1 MKRTIYLCNPCY
13 LHTQDEQLVIR
24 FPGDSSQTVKPIP
37 IEDLGV
43 VILDHPQITIGQ
55 VLIQKLLE
63 NNIALVCC
71 DKKHQPIGLML
82 NLDGHTLQSATFRA
96 QVEAP
101 LPLKKK
107 LWQQTIIEKI
117 RNQASLLERHNLPS
131 RYLFQ
136 LSSQVRSGDPDNMEA
151 TAAGYYWR
159 HFLGEEGRFYRDRF
173 GDPPN
178 NLLNYGYAI
187 LRAMVARSLV
197 GSGLMPT
204 LGIFHRN
211 QYNAYCLADDI
222 MEPYRPFVDGI
233 VWKLT
238 LESDDVSF
246 LDKNIK
252 RRILEIAT
260 IDVRQGKQI
269 TTLQQ
274 AISRTT
280 GSLSACFNGKSK
292 KILYPEFC

>member
-1 MKRTIYLCNPCY
+1 MKRTIYFGNPCY
-13 LHTQDEQLVIR
+13 LHTRDEQLIIR
-24 FPGDSSQTVKPIP
+24 FPEESAEPVKSAP

-43 VILDHPQITIGQ
+43 VILDHPQITIGH
-55 VLIQKLLE
+55 VLMQKLLE
-63 NNIALVCC
+63 NNIALVSC

-82 NLDGHTLQSATFRA
+82 NLDGNTLQSATFRA

-101 LPLKKK
+101 LPLKKQ
-107 LWQQTIIEKI
+107 LWQQTISAKI
-117 RNQASLLERHNLPS
+117 RNQATLLEMRNLTS
-131 RYLFQ
+131 KYLFQ
-136 LSSQVRSGDPDNMEA
+136 LAGQVRSGDPENMEA
-151 TAAGYYWR
+151 TAASYYWR
-159 HFLGEEGRFYRDRF
+159 HFLGQEGRFYRNRF

-222 MEPYRPFVDGI
+222 MEPYRPFVDNI
-233 VWKLT
+233 VWT
-238 LESDDVSF
+238 IAMESEDYMF
-246 LDKNIK
+246 LDKDIK

-260 IDVRQGKQI
+260 MDVRQGKQI
-269 TTLQQ
+269 TPLQQ

-280 GSLSACFNGKSK
+280 ASLNACFSGKSK
-292 KILYPEFC
+292 KILYPEFI

>member
-1 MKRTIYLCNPCY
+1 M
-13 LHTQDEQLVIR
+13 
-24 FPGDSSQTVKPIP
+24 
-37 IEDLGV
+37 
-43 VILDHPQITIGQ
+43 
-55 VLIQKLLE
+55 QKLLE
-63 NNIALVCC
+63 NNIALVSC

-82 NLDGHTLQSATFRA
+82 NLDGHTLQSASFRA

-101 LPLKKK
+101 LPLKKQ
-107 LWQQTIIEKI
+107 LWQQTISAKI
-117 RNQASLLERHNLPS
+117 RNQATLLEMRHMPS
-131 RYLFQ
+131 KYLFQ
-136 LSSQVRSGDPDNMEA
+136 LAGQVRSGDPENMEA

-159 HFLGEEGRFYRDRF
+159 HFLGPEGRFYRDRF

-222 MEPYRPFVDGI
+222 MEPYRPFVDSI
-233 VWKLT
+233 VWKIT
-238 LESDDVSF
+238 LDVEGVYF

-252 RRILEIAT
+252 RQILEIAT
-260 IDVRQGKQI
+260 MDVRQGKQV
-269 TTLQQ
+269 TPLQQ

-280 GSLSACFNGKSK
+280 ASLNACFSGKSK

>member
-1 MKRTIYLCNPCY
+1 MKRTIYFGNPCY
-13 LHTQDEQLVIR
+13 LHTRDEQLVIR
-24 FPGDSSQTVKPIP
+24 FPEEVAEPVKSAP

-43 VILDHPQITIGQ
+43 VILDHPQITIGH
-55 VLIQKLLE
+55 VLMQKLLE
-63 NNIALVCC
+63 NNIALVSC

-82 NLDGHTLQSATFRA
+82 NLDGHTLQSASFRA

-101 LPLKKK
+101 LPLKKQ
-107 LWQQTIIEKI
+107 LWQQTISAKI
-117 RNQASLLERHNLPS
+117 RNQATLLEMRHMPS
-131 RYLFQ
+131 KYLFQ
-136 LSSQVRSGDPDNMEA
+136 LAGQVRSGDPENMEA

-159 HFLGEEGRFYRDRF
+159 HFLGPEGRFYRDRF

-222 MEPYRPFVDGI
+222 MEPYRPFVDSI
-233 VWKLT
+233 VWKIT
-238 LESDDVSF
+238 LDVEGVYF

-252 RRILEIAT
+252 RQILEIAT
-260 IDVRQGKQI
+260 MDVRQGKQV
-269 TTLQQ
+269 TPLQQ

-280 GSLSACFNGKSK
+280 ASLNACFSGKSK